1 MFYLPYEIVDIIAD
15 YHDFDKYCKPQHQ
28 KKLKNINEDIIS
40 MDSIMKPIAPRLA
53 KECWG

>member
-28 KKLKNINEDIIS
+28 KKLKIINEDIIS

>member
-1 MFYLPYEIVDIIAD
+1 MFYLPYEIIDIIAD
-15 YHDFDKYCKPQHQ
+15 YHDFDKHQHQ